1 MSKKIFNMRSV
12 KIGFFLLVLLTI
24 LTVVF
29 SFFPADDS
37 GSFSPYVMAFSI
49 VNEARPE
56 SSISFQPRFESP
68 PFLLLVTLLS
78 ASIATSVFLRLRAE
92 FCRRRNRRRFS
103 PLPVNRPSGA
113 GPSHDTLGAVL
124 DLLQQRRFKT
134 RVNRTAEHIIIRG
147 EKGSYGVVG
156 SLLFHSNLLI
166 ILLGVTLS
174 SLGSF
179 RGSVSLTEGQQF
191 DSGRDAYGYAEEG
204 SFYTPPAER
213 LAFRLERIDP
223 DYMVNGAS
231 TVASFVSNTDL
242 EQSVFMNHKIS
253 LAGREIH
260 QGSKTGFSPSLR
272 IARNGEI
279 LFDGFLRL
287 ATLHAGESIS
297 HRDFL
302 NIPGAGHQ
310 IEFEFLPDAVF
321 RNGEFGS
328 RSERVNNPLLRVS
341 INNGNGSTVSRWMPI
356 GDVVSVNEFEVFFP
370 AVRRWSQIDIVD
382 DPGKNIM
389 LAGVILGSLGLVLR
403 FFCVRKQ
410 VSVTLDILNPG
421 IVVHVSG
428 SSEKFPA
435 EFRTELASIRLELGL
450 LLFQSARKES
460 AGRTEPREHPTDPE
474 QVPEEMFS

>member
-1 MSKKIFNMRSV
+1 MSRKIFNLRSI
-12 KIGFFLLVLLTI
+12 KIGFFLLVLLTT
-24 LTVVF
+24 LSVAF
-29 SFFPADDS
+29 SFFPTDDRES
-37 GSFSPYVMAFSI
+37 LSPYVIAFSM

-78 ASIATSVFLRLRAE
+78 ASLATSVFLRLRAE
-92 FCRRRNRRRFS
+92 LCRRRNRRRLS
-103 PLPVNRPSGA
+103 LLPATRPPGA
-113 GPSHDTLGAVL
+113 GCSHDPLGAVL
-124 DLLQQRRFKT
+124 DLLQQRRYKT
-134 RVNRTAEHIIIRG
+134 RVKRTAEHIIIRG
-147 EKGSYGVVG
+147 EKGSYGIVG
-156 SLLFHSNLLI
+156 SLLFHANLLI
-166 ILLGVTLS
+166 ILLGVALS

-191 DSGRDAYGYAEEG
+191 DSGRDAYGYTEDG
-204 SFYTPPAER
+204 PFYTPPAER
-213 LAFRLERIDP
+213 LTFRLDRIEP
-223 DYMVNGAS
+223 EYMVNGAS
-231 TVASFVSNTDL
+231 TVASFLSNTDL
-242 EQSVFMNHKIS
+242 EESVFMNHKIS

-260 QGSKTGFSPSLR
+260 QGAETGFSPNLR
-272 IARNGEI
+272 ISRNGEI

-287 ATLHAGESIS
+287 AALHAGESIS

-302 NIPGAGHQ
+302 NLPGTGCR

-321 RNGEFGS
+321 RNGEFDS

-341 INNGNGSTVSRWMPI
+341 VNNGNESTVSRWMPI
-356 GDVVSVNEFEVFFP
+356 GDAVSVNGFEIFFP
-370 AVRRWSQIDIVD
+370 GVRRWSQIDIVD

-421 IVVHVSG
+421 SVVRVNG

-435 EFRTELASIRLELGL
+435 EFRSELASLRLELRL
-450 LLFQSARKES
+450 LLLQSARKES
-460 AGRTEPREHPTDPE
+460 AGGAELREHRTDRE